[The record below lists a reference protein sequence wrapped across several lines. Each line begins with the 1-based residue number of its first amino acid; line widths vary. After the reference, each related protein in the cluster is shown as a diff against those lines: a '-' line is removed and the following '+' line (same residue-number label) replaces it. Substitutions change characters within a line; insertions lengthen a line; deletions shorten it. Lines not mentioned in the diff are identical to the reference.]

1 MLRNPS
7 HVVEPATEADAD
19 AAALAPIVPLPTAVT
34 AFVGRTLKGP
44 LDTPTTIGNF
54 AEYQRLFG
62 GLWQPAALSYAVEQF
77 FDNGGQQA
85 IIVRVA
91 NGARPP
97 SLRLPAGPGA
107 LVLRALAP
115 GTREYLRASI
125 DYDAIPAGAEDQFNL
140 VLQRLRVPDSE
151 WIEEQ
156 EILRR
161 VSVRPESERAVD
173 RLLASS
179 RLMRVAGPLPAQRPD
194 RTRPER
200 ADGFIGYVAASTDG
214 ADGADLS
221 DYDLIGDAAARSGL
235 FALRAGP
242 RFQLLCL
249 PPLGRDTDVGLAAW
263 LVAARLCRDR
273 QALLIV
279 DPPRSW
285 DSPEAALAGAVRW
298 PFHSGNAL
306 LFLPHINT
314 TDRLRARNG
323 LFAPCGAIA
332 GLLSRCELT
341 GTQPDA
347 FASAAFLRSPM
358 RPQFV
363 LDAAQRQQLQQHGLN
378 GFDELRPSLA
388 AIHGARTLLPENA
401 ARGEASDLQTR
412 RLSLWLQAC
421 ILEGTRWTRL
431 ASGGPQ
437 QWQRVRAQADAFLA
451 AVAASGAFGADR
463 DDERYFVIC
472 DERLNTAESV
482 AQGSCRLLFGFAA
495 RDAAEYQSWLVTHER
510 GGSTVRAVTS
520 NRLAIAGARV
530 AAEIETAIL
539 RQLVS
544 AA

>member
-7 HVVEPATEADAD
+7 HVVEPATEPGSD

-34 AFVGRTLKGP
+34 AFIGRTLKGP
-44 LDTPTTIGNF
+44 LDTPTPIGSF
-54 AEYQRLFG
+54 AEYQHLFG
-62 GLWQPAALSYAVEQF
+62 GLWQPAPLSYAVEQF
-77 FDNGGQQA
+77 FGNGGQQA

-107 LVLRALAP
+107 LLLRAFAP
-115 GTREYLRASI
+115 GTREYLRASV
-125 DYDAIPAGAEDQFNL
+125 DYDGIPAGAEDQFNL

-151 WIEEQ
+151 WVEEQ

-161 VSVRPESERAVD
+161 VSIRPESERAVD
-173 RLLASS
+173 RVVSAS
-179 RLMRVAGPLPAQRPD
+179 RLMRVAASLPAQRPD
-194 RTRPER
+194 RTAPSRP
-200 ADGFIGYVAASTDG
+200 GGVIGYVAASTDG
-214 ADGADLS
+214 GDGDELS

-249 PPLGRDTDVGLAAW
+249 PPLGRDLDVGHAAW
-263 LVAARLCRDR
+263 LVAARLCRER

-285 DSPEAALAGAVRW
+285 DCPEAALAGAARW
-298 PFHSGNAL
+298 PFHSANAL
-306 LFLPHINT
+306 LFLPRINAP
-314 TDRLRARNG
+314 DRLRGRSG

-332 GLLSRCELT
+332 GFLSRCDAA
-341 GTQPDA
+341 GTEPEA
-347 FASAAFLRSPM
+347 LATSGLLRAPM

-363 LDAAQRQQLQQHGLN
+363 LDAGQRQLLLQHGVN
-378 GFDELRPSLA
+378 GFDDLRPSLA
-388 AIHGARTLLPENA
+388 AIHGARTLLLENA

-482 AQGSCRLLFGFAA
+482 AQGSCRLLFGFAV

-510 GGSTVRAVTS
+510 SGSTVRAVTS

-530 AAEIETAIL
+530 AAEIETSIL
-539 RQLVS
+539 RQLVG